1 MILPVK
7 SDIPFSYFGHFCYIM
22 NEQASWITNLAQ
34 NLHCVVGGNIS
45 KSKPCSPDV
54 VTTWICLFFFGEYVH
69 SLLLNLDQLRGDQ
82 SSSDVS
88 TGAVCDWHYTDVVTD
103 EWWLVPSWEKS
114 HSSISTSYKIMNRL
128 MSVWWWAHKRLR
140 DEQCTALCMLHGEG
154 LCIGRSLTWYKL
166 LLCTNWQ
173 APCQV
178 PY

>member
-45 KSKPCSPDV
+45 KSKPCSHN
-54 VTTWICLFFFGEYVH
+54 LNLSFFFGEYVH

-140 DEQCTALCMLHGEG
+140 DRTVYCAVYAAWW
-154 LCIGRSLTWYKL
+154 RSLH
-166 LLCTNWQ
+166 WQ
-173 APCQV
+173 ILNMIQAV
-178 PY
+178 VVH